1 MLQSVSRYDQD
12 SSSMLNNLVNQF
24 FMYCDAL
31 DGIMEDSFGA
41 DEDKDE
47 PCSLSMSKVSWSTPV
62 VGLAPVRPAVQVR
75 DRSR

>member
-1 MLQSVSRYDQD
+1 VFQSVSRYDQD
-12 SSSMLNNLVNQF
+12 SSSVPNNLINQF

-47 PCSLSMSKVSWSTPV
+47 PCSLSMSTVSWLS
-62 VGLAPVRPAVQVR
+62 GQLFKCEIVQGR
-75 DRSR
+75 F